1 MVRKTKRTGEGKAKL
16 LEKVGQK
23 TVPRDKEVHHK
34 NPLSKGGSD
43 SLRNVKLVSKKTHKR
58 IHKKK

>member
-1 MVRKTKRTGEGKAKL
+1 MVKNTKRTAEGKRKL
-16 LEKVGQK
+16 LKRLEKK
-23 TVPRDKEVHHK
+23 TVPRGKEVHHK

-43 SLRNVKLVSKKTHKR
+43 SLRNVKLVSKKTQRR